1 MTMTDK
7 DLDMTQHTRRRRSV
21 AGLALAPLLACGL
34 PAFAASASAADGI
47 PTQGLLAEYDF
58 SETAGVVLHDSAG
71 ANDAEIVGGA
81 GWQHGTMRFDGG
93 NHVELPEDVL
103 AGQTEAS
110 VTVEA
115 RPSAASLSGANFL
128 WNIGGS
134 GDEGTGQFFVHTPG
148 HRASISTSDWRGE
161 STVESPTAFVADEWQ
176 SIVTTIE
183 PNEAD
188 GTSTLSLYVDGEL
201 TAQNTESSANLADLP
216 EHTNNL
222 IGASAY
228 SGDARFHGAISS
240 YRLYD
245 RALAADEIAAISS
258 ADAVTSVGETIAGID
273 PGDVS
278 AVRRDLT
285 LPSAGGVTWESSNP
299 QAVEADG
306 TIHRLEGEEGRATL
320 TATAT
325 VRGTTEQR
333 QFEVTV
339 AQLPPV
345 EDRASADLEAIS
357 LHGVDDVR
365 DHLTLPST
373 GDEFAS
379 EIVWTADSAGIIST
393 EQAGDRAPGFVTRP
407 AHGETDADVQL
418 TATVPGTNATRT
430 FRTTVRALPEAE
442 ETSDYLFA
450 HFTDGRSPSVD
461 NEQIYFATSDD
472 GIDWHDLNDE
482 RPVLESTVG
491 ETGARDPFLVR
502 APGGD
507 KYYLI
512 ATDLSTAKYGWRYTP
527 DNPGSS
533 SLVVWE
539 STDLVTWSEP
549 RLADVASKIPD
560 VGAAWAPEATYD
572 LATGEYMVYWASISG
587 AAADHPLGNELGDPM
602 NMYYATTRDFVTFS
616 DPVKW
621 IDREHSIIDTTMLE
635 VDGTFYRASGDGQ
648 ITIEASDDPYATTV
662 SASAP
667 GDNPGGWGRVSTL
680 RDIFDDDGYTGGTLE
695 GPELFVYNPEDWQT
709 DASGEPVPTW
719 GLIADRYGT
728 GQGYLPFRTTDLS
741 STASADEGGAWS
753 VGDDIDFGSVLKRH
767 GTILPITP
775 SEYRRVQN
783 AYGEALGVTVDV
795 TTRCVAGRNVLAASV
810 TNSGDED
817 LDVTVSTPYGDR
829 AGVDVAAGATAMAA
843 FSTRASDIPA
853 GSVTVSADGAST
865 TADYSA
871 AHCG

>member
-7 DLDMTQHTRRRRSV
+7 DLDMTQHTRRRRLA

-34 PAFAASASAADGI
+34 PTFAASAADGI
-47 PTQGLLAEYDF
+47 PTDGLLTAYEF
-58 SETAGVVLHDSAG
+58 FETSGVVLHDSAG
-71 ANDAEIVGGA
+71 SNDAEIVGGE

-93 NHVELPEDVL
+93 NHVELPDDVL
-103 AGQTEAS
+103 AGQTAAS
-110 VTVEA
+110 VVVEA
-115 RPSAASLSGANFL
+115 RPSAAALSGANFL

-134 GDEGTGQFFVHTPG
+134 GDDGTGQFFVHTPG
-148 HRASISTSDWRGE
+148 HRASISASDWSGE
-161 STVESPTAFVADEWQ
+161 STVESPSAFAADEWQ

-183 PNEAD
+183 PNDAG
-188 GTSTLSLYVDGEL
+188 GTSTLSLYIDGEL
-201 TAQNTESSANLADLP
+201 AGQNTASSANLADLP
-216 EHTNNL
+216 EHTHNL

-245 RALAADEIAAISS
+245 RALSVDEIASISS
-258 ADAVTSVGETIAGID
+258 ADAATSVSETIAGID
-273 PGDVS
+273 LGDVS

-299 QAVEADG
+299 DAVEADG
-306 TIHRLEGEEGRATL
+306 SIHRREGEEGRATL

-325 VRGTTEQR
+325 VRGEIEQR

-345 EDRASADLEAIS
+345 EERARADLDAIS
-357 LHGVDDVR
+357 LPGLDDVR
-365 DHLTLPST
+365 DHLTLPFT

-379 EIVWTADSAGIIST
+379 EIVWTADPAGIISS

-407 AHGETDADVQL
+407 AHGESDADIEL
-418 TATVPGTNATRT
+418 TATVPGTDATRT
-430 FRTTVRALPEAE
+430 FRATVRALPEAE

-450 HFTDGRSPSVD
+450 HFTDGRSPSID
-461 NEQIYFATSDD
+461 NEQIYFATSED
-472 GIDWHDLNDE
+472 GIDWHDLNE
-482 RPVLESTVG
+482 EKPVLESTVG

-539 STDLVTWSEP
+539 STDLVNWSEP

-572 LATGEYMVYWASISG
+572 PATGEYMVYWASISG
-587 AAADHPLGNELGDPM
+587 APADHPLGNEFGDPM

-635 VDGTFYRASGDGQ
+635 VGGTFYRASGDGQ
-648 ITIEASDDPYATTV
+648 ITIEAAEDPYAATV
-662 SASAP
+662 SATAP
-667 GDNPGGWGRVSTL
+667 DDNPGGWERISTL
-680 RDIFDDDGYTGGTLE
+680 QDIFDDDGYTGDTLE
-695 GPELFVYNPEDWQT
+695 GPELFVYNPEDGQT

-741 STASADEGGAWS
+741 STAGADEGGAWS

-775 SEYRRVQN
+775 SEYRRVQS
-783 AYGEALGVTVDV
+783 AYGDSLGVTIDV
-795 TTRCVAGRNVLAASV
+795 TTRCVAGKNVLATSV
-810 TNSGDED
+810 TNPGDEE
-817 LDVTVSTPYGDR
+817 LEVTVATPYGER
-829 AGVDVAAGATAMAA
+829 AEVPVAAGATATDA

-853 GSVTVSADGAST
+853 GSVTVSAGGASA